1 VWFEVSSLGAQA
13 HPVTQAAQTSPSNKT
28 AGSPQRATPIRAWW
42 PVVMMLACSL
52 LSYMDRQIL
61 AVLSPMILA
70 NLKLNAEKYS
80 EIVSAFSV
88 AYMLGN
94 PMWGAIL
101 DRVGLRRGMTLAVT
115 IWTIACG
122 AHAVLSGFLGFAIAR
137 AVLGFGEGATFPGGL
152 RAAMDWLPAKQQSR
166 GIAVAYSG
174 GSLGA
179 IITPLIV
186 TPIALA
192 YGWRAAFIV
201 TGVAGLAWVLLWRST
216 VDFTAVAS
224 VRQTQRIT
232 PPNVFERRFWS
243 LVASYALGALPI
255 GLILYLAPLYLA
267 QVLGFTQGQLGR
279 GLWLPPLGWEIGY
292 FFWGWFADRFAAGN
306 ARPSWMFFSFA
317 ALGLPLITVP
327 EFRDPAIVL
336 GLMFWAMF
344 VASGFV
350 VVALRTSALA
360 YPKEQTGLV
369 AGIGAGSWSAVVA
382 MVLPSLGHMFD
393 MKHYANAF
401 LFCALVP
408 VIGTFCWW
416 ALTVPERSLLDI
428 DVTK

>member
-1 VWFEVSSLGAQA
+1 M
-13 HPVTQAAQTSPSNKT
+13 TQTSE
-28 AGSPQRATPIRAWW
+28 ATPTNTAADSLHGVTSIRSWW
-42 PVVMMLACSL
+42 PVTLMLGCSL
-52 LSYMDRQIL
+52 LSYMDRQVL
-61 AVLSPMILA
+61 AVLSPMILGD
-70 NLKLNAEKYS
+70 LKLNAQRYG
-80 EIVSAFSV
+80 EIVSFFSV

-94 PMWGAIL
+94 PIWGAVL
-101 DRVGLRRGMTLAVT
+101 DRIGLRRGMTLAVT
-115 IWTIACG
+115 VWTIACG
-122 AHAVLSGFLGFAIAR
+122 AHAVLAGFLGFAIAR

-152 RAAMDWLPAKQQSR
+152 RTAMDWLPAKQQSR

-186 TPIALA
+186 TPIALR
-192 YGWRAAFIV
+192 YGWRSAFIV
-201 TGVAGLAWVLLWRST
+201 TGVAGLAWVLLWRGT
-216 VDFTAVAS
+216 VDFSAV
-224 VRQTQRIT
+224 VHGCRTTRIAL
-232 PPNVFERRFWS
+232 PNLFERRFWS

-279 GLWLPPLGWEIGY
+279 VLWIPPLGWEIGY

-317 ALGLPLITVP
+317 VLGLPLIAVP
-327 EFRDPAIVL
+327 EFRSAAIVL

-360 YPKEQTGLV
+360 YPREQTGLV

-382 MVLPSLGHMFD
+382 LVLPSLGHMFD
-393 MKHYANAF
+393 VKHYANAF
-401 LFCALVP
+401 LFCAIVP
-408 VIGTFCWW
+408 VLGTFCWW
-416 ALTVPERSLLDI
+416 ALTLPRPRFRDI

>member
-1 VWFEVSSLGAQA
+1 MTQTTEPAPAQIA
-13 HPVTQAAQTSPSNKT
+13 L
-28 AGSPQRATPIRAWW
+28 TPWHSWW
-42 PVVMMLACSL
+42 PVTMMLACSL

-70 NLKLNAEKYS
+70 DLKLNAEKYG

-101 DRVGLRRGMTLAVT
+101 DRIGLRRGMTVAVT

-122 AHAVLSGFLGFAIAR
+122 AHAVLSGFLGFAVAR
-137 AVLGFGEGATFPGGL
+137 AILGFGEGATFPGGL
-152 RAAMDWLPAKQQSR
+152 RTAMDWLPAKQQSR

-179 IITPLIV
+179 IITPIIV
-186 TPIALA
+186 TPVALA

-201 TGVAGLAWVLLWRST
+201 TGVAGLAWVLIWRGT
-216 VDFTAVAS
+216 IDFSAESHDT
-224 VRQTQRIT
+224 QTQRIT
-232 PPNVFERRFWS
+232 LPNPLERRFWS
-243 LVASYALGALPI
+243 LVAAYGVCALPI
-255 GLILYLAPLYLA
+255 GLILYLAPLYLS
-267 QVLGFTQGQLGR
+267 QVLHFTQGELGR
-279 GLWLPPLGWEIGY
+279 VLWLPPLGWEIGY
-292 FFWGWFADRFAAGN
+292 FFWGWFTDQFAAEN

-317 ALGLPLITVP
+317 VLGLPLIALP
-327 EFRDPAIVL
+327 EFRNSAVVL

-344 VASGFV
+344 IASGYV
-350 VVALRTSALA
+350 VLSLRTSAMV

-369 AGIGAGSWSAVVA
+369 AGIGAGSWSALVA
-382 MVLPSLGHMFD
+382 MVLPTFGHMFD

-401 LFCALVP
+401 LFAGIVP
-408 VIGTFCWW
+408 VIGTICWW
-416 ALTVPERSLLDI
+416 ALTAPRIERAN
-428 DVTK
+428 V

>member
-1 VWFEVSSLGAQA
+1 M
-13 HPVTQAAQTSPSNKT
+13 TQTTDSPSGQPANN
-28 AGSPQRATPIRAWW
+28 SPHATSDAAPRIAWHAWW
-42 PVVMMLACSL
+42 PVTMMLACSL

-70 NLKLNAEKYS
+70 DLKLNAEKYG
-80 EIVSAFSV
+80 EIISAFSF

-101 DRVGLRRGMTLAVT
+101 DRIGLRRGMTIAVT

-122 AHAVLSGFLGFAIAR
+122 AHAVLSGFLGFAVAR
-137 AVLGFGEGATFPGGL
+137 AILGFGEGATFPGGL
-152 RAAMDWLPAKQQSR
+152 RTAMDWLPAKQQSR

-192 YGWRAAFIV
+192 YGWRKAFIV
-201 TGVAGLAWVLLWRST
+201 TGVAGLAWVLMWRGT
-216 VDFTAVAS
+216 VDFSAESHGT
-224 VRQTQRIT
+224 QTQRIT
-232 PPNVFERRFWS
+232 LPNPFERRFWS
-243 LVASYALGALPI
+243 LVAAYGVCALPI
-255 GLILYLAPLYLA
+255 GLILYLAPLYLS
-267 QVLGFTQGQLGR
+267 QVLGFTQGELGR
-279 GLWLPPLGWEIGY
+279 VLWLPPLGWEIGY
-292 FFWGWFADRFAAGN
+292 FFWGWFTDRFAAGN
-306 ARPSWMFFSFA
+306 ARPSWMLFAFA
-317 ALGLPLITVP
+317 ALGLPLIAVP
-327 EFRDPAIVL
+327 EFRNSAVVL
-336 GLMFWAMF
+336 ALMFWAMF
-344 VASGFV
+344 IASGYV
-350 VVALRTSALA
+350 VVSLRTSAMV

-369 AGIGAGSWSAVVA
+369 AGIGAGSWSALVA

-401 LFCALVP
+401 LFAGIVP
-408 VIGTFCWW
+408 VFGTLCWW
-416 ALTVPERSLLDI
+416 ALTLPDRSLLDL